1 MKDTFVLISVALG
14 GLLLMMLALA
24 ASGEVLRSGANDFLT
39 FYSGAH
45 LLESG
50 ELYDSRRL
58 HEVAAAVAGAWSPEH
73 GYVRPPFHAVL
84 VWPLTRLPY
93 PSAWRTW
100 LILNAAAFAGYIAL
114 WRPPR
119 FAVTLAFSMLSLPV
133 FTAIGNGQDI
143 PFVLLFVAAAVS
155 FYRRGRLF
163 TAGLMVSLCAVK
175 FHLFLLAPVWMVAR
189 REWRVVQGLAAGAIV
204 LMLVSFLAAGA
215 AWPSRF
221 LSSASD
227 PAFSPRAAGM
237 PNLHGLFAAAPQGWA
252 AEAGI
257 GLLVAGAVW
266 FVARRNSIT
275 NGIAAMLT
283 GGLLV
288 SRHAYFADAALL
300 LPAGLLV
307 LHGARGQAQRLIA
320 FLLLTA
326 PVAYNEATSAVV
338 PRVIALSSL
347 GLLGLLAVEAN
358 RGHPAR
364 PVGND
369 AANGGAP
376 KEQTW

>member
-1 MKDTFVLISVALG
+1 MKDTFVLVSVALG
-14 GLLLMMLALA
+14 GLLLMILILA
-24 ASGEVLRSGANDFLT
+24 AAGDVLESGANDFLT
-39 FYSGAH
+39 FYAGAH

-50 ELYDSRRL
+50 ELYDARRL
-58 HEVAAAVAGAWSPEH
+58 HEVSAAVAGAWSPEH

-84 VWPLTRLPY
+84 VWPLTRLSY

-100 LILNAAAFAGYIAL
+100 LILNAAAFAGSIAL

-143 PFVLLFVAAAVS
+143 PFVLLFLAAAVS
-155 FYRRGRLF
+155 LHRRGRPF
-163 TAGLMVSLCAVK
+163 AAGLMASLCAIK
-175 FHLFLLAPVWMVAR
+175 FHLFLLAPVWLAAR
-189 REWRVVQGLAAGAIV
+189 REWRTAQGLAAGAIV
-204 LMLVSFLAAGA
+204 LLLVSFLAAGA

-221 LSSASD
+221 LSSATD

-237 PNLHGLFAAAPQGWA
+237 PNLHGLLAGVPQGWA

-266 FVARRNSIT
+266 CVARGNSIT

-300 LPAGLLV
+300 LPAALLA
-307 LHGARGQAQRLIA
+307 LDGARGRAQRLTA

-326 PVAYNEATSAVV
+326 PVAYNEATAAVV
-338 PRVIALSSL
+338 PRLIALLSL
-347 GLLGLLAVEAN
+347 GLLGLLAVEAS
-358 RGHPAR
+358 RGQTSRA
-364 PVGND
+364 VSND
-369 AANGGAP
+369 ATNPGAP
-376 KEQTW
+376 AEPTW